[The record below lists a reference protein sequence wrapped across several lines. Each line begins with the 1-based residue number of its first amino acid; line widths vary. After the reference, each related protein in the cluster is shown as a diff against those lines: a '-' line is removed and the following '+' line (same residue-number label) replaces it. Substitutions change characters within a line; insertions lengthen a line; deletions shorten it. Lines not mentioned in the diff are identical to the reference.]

1 MLDDDILYWLKWDW
15 FADYFKANNYEFER
29 PWIQG
34 LLYFIPLILIIR
46 FFYVQFF
53 SGKMKTAQVDSK
65 FRVDPTVLF
74 GLIPPVLFVISIEF
88 ILMALSGPQKVNE
101 KVETWTEG
109 IDIMIAIDI
118 SYSMKGMDLKPN
130 RLESAKRIAS
140 QFIDGREGDRIGLIV
155 FRGEA
160 FSKSPITS
168 DYDLLKSHID
178 GIQFDDIPAQGT
190 AIGSALATS
199 VSRMRELDSKSKVII
214 LLSDGEQTSG
224 NIEPLTAAQ
233 LAYSFGI
240 KVYTVGIGKKGKV
253 PYEVEYQRP
262 DFFAGKMVTE
272 KRVEYQENTFKEK
285 ELRLIADKTGG
296 KYFRATNNKSLS
308 LIFESINEL
317 EKQEVKEERFKS
329 TKDFYEP
336 YLLLGILFF
345 LLWLASK
352 STFLTS
358 ALHD

>member
-1 MLDDDILYWLKWDW
+1 
-15 FADYFKANNYEFER
+15 
-29 PWIQG
+29 
-34 LLYFIPLILIIR
+34 
-46 FFYVQFF
+46 
-53 SGKMKTAQVDSK
+53 
-65 FRVDPTVLF
+65 
-74 GLIPPVLFVISIEF
+74 
-88 ILMALSGPQKVNE
+88 MALSGPQKVNE